1 MTTKSNLR
9 EFTRPNPLQMEKSMN
24 PFEKFTV
31 ELQRYQIGILLRAL
45 DITISQTPGGAA
57 NPYRDMQNYL
67 QGVLDRDVF
76 EAPTKYRIVDVQGI
90 PLSDWTYDRKHL
102 DDYLLTR
109 PDLVG
114 KQTVQSTDAPDYDPD
129 TITSITELDAIDPDP
144 PAYWDTQCGYIGDL
158 NLDIRQS
165 EFDNENR
172 FNEFEAAA
180 DAADAADAGDDI

>member
-1 MTTKSNLR
+1 MFKVS
-9 EFTRPNPLQMEKSMN
+9 
-24 PFEKFTV
+24 
-31 ELQRYQIGILLRAL
+31 
-45 DITISQTPGGAA
+45 
-57 NPYRDMQNYL
+57 
-67 QGVLDRDVF
+67 
-76 EAPTKYRIVDVQGI
+76 

-114 KQTVQSTDAPDYDPD
+114 KQTVQSTDDPDYDPD

-165 EFDNENR
+165 EFDNEKTASMSLR
-172 FNEFEAAA
+172 RRLMRLMRLMPGTTFDDGSIEMSSA
-180 DAADAADAGDDI
+180 DFVKVLLGTC